1 MNTARQWPDFI
12 CSRYYSHCV
21 RPIDRLAPFVRSL
34 ADARPCFGVVPMT
47 AMQRHITPCL
57 RSMEAVSGCQVSE
70 VCNRART
77 NIGSQISMHVKI
89 DSNEVVPHDQSQKQ
103 MVERNHYCDFS
114 QCYHDRRARYLGRQ
128 FSVEHIR
135 RARPMVIDGDRTR
148 SIFHG
153 GRLSVGEPCKPHR
166 LDEVLS
172 GPARDSQGSV
182 RSRPGDLPFKMR
194 SHFHA
199 YHSRPGGRKLPTV
212 VIARPCITRRQS
224 RSVLE
229 ASCMPG
235 ETATAHIS

>member
-1 MNTARQWPDFI
+1 
-12 CSRYYSHCV
+12 
-21 RPIDRLAPFVRSL
+21 
-34 ADARPCFGVVPMT
+34 
-47 AMQRHITPCL
+47 
-57 RSMEAVSGCQVSE
+57 
-70 VCNRART
+70 
-77 NIGSQISMHVKI
+77 MHVKI
-89 DSNEVVPHDQSQKQ
+89 DSNEFVPHDRSQEQ
-103 MVERNHYCDFS
+103 MVERYQYCDFF
-114 QCYHDRRARYLGRQ
+114 QYCHGHGARCLGHRS
-128 FSVEHIR
+128 SVEHIR
-135 RARPMVIDGDRTR
+135 RVRPMVIDGDRAR
-148 SIFHG
+148 SSFHG

-224 RSVLE
+224 KSVLE

-235 ETATAHIS
+235 ETTTAHIS